1 MNRLHTN
8 SHGEYMSIPGNS
20 GCNGTVENATKIW
33 LNCGPWAWF
42 WTSSFSVPHGSWR
55 YNALYDH
62 FWWTTFKTSAT
73 YFNINEAN
81 LMILRH
87 ETCTVQGDNVFKYRC
102 VTRGFQLMNI
112 QSIRG
117 KVLTASVRGVWRGWF
132 KARTKFE
139 FTRFISLPERC
150 QSVNRQQS
158 LIFFGGGGAKRSK
171 DGDDGEACE
180 WWSNLWN
187 SASVLSRICK
197 VWYLFSE
204 KFIFALATEVW
215 TFRIQWL
222 PNIFLCV
229 QGWLH

>member
-42 WTSSFSVPHGSWR
+42 WTWSFSVPHGSWR
-55 YNALYDH
+55 YIALYDH

-87 ETCTVQGDNVFKYRC
+87 ETCTVQGDEVFKYRC
-102 VTRGFQLMNI
+102 VTRGFRLMNI

-139 FTRFISLPERC
+139 FTWFISLPERC

-158 LIFFGGGGAKRSK
+158 LIFFFLRGGGG
-171 DGDDGEACE
+171 
-180 WWSNLWN
+180 
-187 SASVLSRICK
+187 
-197 VWYLFSE
+197 
-204 KFIFALATEVW
+204 
-215 TFRIQWL
+215 
-222 PNIFLCV
+222 
-229 QGWLH
+229 